1 MEKDLTHTDIL
12 NFLKTEKEFLRN
24 EFGVVNIGL
33 FGSFSRGKQRA
44 DSDIDMIV
52 EFEENKKNIHSFF
65 RLKRFLEK
73 EFSKKVDLG
82 LENTLKPVVKD
93 KIKEDIIYA

>member
-1 MEKDLTHTDIL
+1 MANNLTYEDIL
-12 NFLKTEKEFLRN
+12 KLLRSERIFLRN

-33 FGSFSRGKQRA
+33 FGSYAKGTQED
-44 DSDIDMIV
+44 DSDIDIV
-52 EFEENKKNIHSFF
+52 VEIEQSKKNIHSFL

-82 LENTLKPVVKD
+82 FEYTLKPIIKD
-93 KIKEDIIYA
+93 KIKRDIIYA